1 MLKLQTISKTL
12 IISALFLTTTSCT
25 KETTGGFFGAIG
37 GALIGSEITGGSD
50 LGIILGS
57 VYGSILGGE
66 IGRQLDEAD
75 QLKMYQTTQNALE
88 KGVSGNTSTWYNPD
102 SGHRGTVTPQPR
114 LPSRGGQVCREYHQ
128 TVTIANEQ
136 KTAYGTACRQ
146 SDGSWKI
153 INS

>member
-1 MLKLQTISKTL
+1 MLKSKTISNTL

-88 KGVSGNTSTWYNPD
+88 NGVSG
-102 SGHRGTVTPQPR
+102 
-114 LPSRGGQVCREYHQ
+114 
-128 TVTIANEQ
+128 
-136 KTAYGTACRQ
+136 
-146 SDGSWKI
+146 
-153 INS
+153 